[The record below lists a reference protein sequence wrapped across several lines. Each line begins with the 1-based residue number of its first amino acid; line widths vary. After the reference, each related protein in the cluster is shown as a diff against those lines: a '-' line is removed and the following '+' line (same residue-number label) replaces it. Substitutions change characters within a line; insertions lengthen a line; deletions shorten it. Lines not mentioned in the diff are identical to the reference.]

1 MSLLMNVII
10 LAAAPLCTT
19 SGPYL
24 ANRILLGFF
33 GSPVE
38 SLAEISVTDIWFNH
52 QRPKY
57 MALYGWSL
65 SMCGKF
71 APMLSG
77 LINVGMGWKWTLW
90 WCSIIC
96 GIGFVYCFL
105 FLEETNYDRK
115 HTANQPR
122 PDEPVYTEPNSEGV
136 AAKIAE
142 VTEKSA
148 SGEDKSLDSPD
159 RETGE
164 VIWPRKTYW
173 DKLGFKDTKR
183 PNRLI
188 PIMLA
193 PFVGFTYPPVVYA
206 GYVSIDPSITL
217 SYDG

>member
-1 MSLLMNVII
+1 MSLLTNVII

-38 SLAEISVTDIWFNH
+38 SLAEISVTDIWFAH

-65 SMCGKF
+65 SMCGKL
-71 APMLSG
+71 APMVSG

-90 WCSIIC
+90 WCSIFSA
-96 GIGFVYCFL
+96 IGFVYCFL

-115 HTANQPR
+115 HTVNLETPAYA
-122 PDEPVYTEPNSEGV
+122 EPKSEEHSAG
-136 AAKIAE
+136 KGAE

-148 SGEDKSLDSPD
+148 TGEDKPLDSPD

-164 VIWPRKTYW
+164 IIWPRKSYW
-173 DKLGFKDTKR
+173 DKLGFKDKKR
-183 PNRLI
+183 PNRLL
-188 PIMLA
+188 PIMMA

-206 GYVSIDPSITL
+206 GYVSRNL
-217 SYDG
+217 SK